1 MEGGTQVILYHVII
15 SIFLALILGK
25 EENIP
30 TNYDVGIMI
39 FIFICTTLYGWAWVP
54 LSWLVCN
61 KSFPMETYFTGK
73 ILMVYMNMFFIVVI
87 SQSFL

>member
-1 MEGGTQVILYHVII
+1 MEGGAQVILYHVII

-39 FIFICTTLYGWAWVP
+39 FIFIYTTLYGWAWVP
-54 LSWLVCN
+54 LSWLVLFFKALILIN
-61 KSFPMETYFTGK
+61 SIIISF
-73 ILMVYMNMFFIVVI
+73 
-87 SQSFL
+87 SF

>member
-1 MEGGTQVILYHVII
+1 MQLILYHVII

-25 EENIP
+25 EENSL

-54 LSWLVCN
+54 LSWLVLFFKALVLIN
-61 KSFPMETYFTGK
+61 SIIISF
-73 ILMVYMNMFFIVVI
+73 
-87 SQSFL
+87 SF